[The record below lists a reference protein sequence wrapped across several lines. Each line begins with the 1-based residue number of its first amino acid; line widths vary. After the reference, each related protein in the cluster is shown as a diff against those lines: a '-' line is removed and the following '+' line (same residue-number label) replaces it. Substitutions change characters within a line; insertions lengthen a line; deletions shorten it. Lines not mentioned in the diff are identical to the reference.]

1 MLRSTYQP
9 SAAAAAATAPLLPG
23 WSEHTAPTGHKYYYH
38 AETKQS
44 TYHRP
49 AVAPTVAIG
58 PEPAPEPY
66 AHLPSLADP
75 RVANAYLAQLN
86 AQNRPQ
92 GRGGHSGR
100 GRGGGQD
107 GRPRGPQPRDKPR
120 RVEKI
125 PNCEPWML
133 VYTKYSRRF
142 AYNPVKNASYWRIPE
157 KLTQG
162 ILELDKAR
170 IRAKASD
177 NADGANKEGSAKEG
191 QGQLLGPCERD
202 ASTDAQAQQDD
213 YDSDEYEEVEVE
225 VDENGVEIEPNPDNQ
240 HASKRRRT
248 GDGPETSHHEPNPDG
263 AEQHQPETESQYESQ
278 DDNPNTEPLEFTEAD
293 IAAQLQAMGDD
304 YGLEPGD
311 YDDGHMDE
319 WPEGAEGLTFSHEDA
334 QHLFRDLLN
343 DLHINPYSPWE
354 KLLEDGNIINDP
366 RYTALSTT
374 RARKQCWDDWSRNK
388 IAHLRSLRAQQTL
401 QDPRIA
407 YLALL
412 QEKATPKLYWP
423 EFKRKYKKEDPM
435 RDAKL
440 SDKDREKAYREHV
453 ARLKLPTA
461 RLKADLTAL
470 LKEQSGRDLH
480 KLSCVESLPT
490 RVLTDIRYV
499 SLDVK
504 TRDALVEAY
513 IQSLPGPPPL
523 LQEGGGGGGGGG
535 EVVEDDPETK
545 KEVEA
550 RQKRERALE
559 ARNRAVEEERRRRER
574 DVAASKARLRD
585 EERELEVAMRVGK
598 RGLQSQLVSGS
609 ADTGRDE

>member
-49 AVAPTVAIG
+49 AVAPTVTIG

-107 GRPRGPQPRDKPR
+107 GRPRGPQPHDKPR

-142 AYNPVKNASYWRIPE
+142 AYNPVKKASYWRIPE

-170 IRAKASD
+170 IRAKASGD
-177 NADGANKEGSAKEG
+177 ADGANKEGPGKEG

-248 GDGPETSHHEPNPDG
+248 GDGPESSHQEANPDG
-263 AEQHQPETESQYESQ
+263 AEQQPETEYHQYESQ
-278 DDNPNTEPLEFTEAD
+278 DDNPDPEPLEFTEAD

-319 WPEGAEGLTFSHEDA
+319 WPEGAEGLSFSHEDA
-334 QHLFRDLLN
+334 QHIFRDLLN

-374 RARKQCWDDWSRNK
+374 RARKQCWDDWTRDK

-435 RDAKL
+435 RDVKL

-461 RLKADLTAL
+461 QLKADLMAL

-499 SLDVK
+499 SLDAK

-513 IQSLPGPPPL
+513 IQSLPGPPPPP
-523 LQEGGGGGGGGG
+523 QEEGGGGGA
-535 EVVEDDPETK
+535 VEDDAETK

>member
-120 RVEKI
+120 RVDKI

-142 AYNPVKNASYWRIPE
+142 AYNPVKKASYWRIPE

-162 ILELDKAR
+162 ILELDKSR
-170 IRAKASD
+170 IRAKASGD
-177 NADGANKEGSAKEG
+177 ADGAHKEA

-202 ASTDAQAQQDD
+202 ASTDAQAQHDD

-225 VDENGVEIEPNPDNQ
+225 VDENGVEVESNPDSQ

-248 GDGPETSHHEPNPDG
+248 GDGPETSHHEPNPDVSG
-263 AEQHQPETESQYESQ
+263 QQPETEYQDGSQY
-278 DDNPNTEPLEFTEAD
+278 DNPNTDPLEFTEAD

-319 WPEGAEGLTFSHEDA
+319 WPEGAEGLSFSHEDA

-374 RARKQCWDDWSRNK
+374 RARKQCWDDWTRDK
-388 IAHLRSLRAQQTL
+388 IAHLRSFRAQQIL

-435 RDAKL
+435 RDVKL

-453 ARLKLPTA
+453 ARLKMPTA
-461 RLKADLTAL
+461 QLKADLMAL

-480 KLSCVESLPT
+480 KLSSVESLPT

-499 SLDVK
+499 SLDAK

-513 IQSLPGPPPL
+513 IQSLPGPPPP
-523 LQEGGGGGGGGG
+523 QEGGGGGG
-535 EVVEDDPETK
+535 VVEGDPETK

-609 ADTGRDE
+609 TDTGRDE